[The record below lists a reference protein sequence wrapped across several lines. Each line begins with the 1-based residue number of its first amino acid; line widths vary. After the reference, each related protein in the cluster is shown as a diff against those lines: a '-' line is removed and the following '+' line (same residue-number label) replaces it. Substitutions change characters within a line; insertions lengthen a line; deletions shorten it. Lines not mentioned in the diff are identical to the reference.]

1 MSNDNPD
8 GTTDTATSNDEI
20 EERWR
25 IRLEERRQELEAAEG
40 EERAEKLETV
50 QKLEQH
56 LVEEGV
62 LPEEERRD
70 YSLQEDS
77 SEEDTLDS
85 VESDSEGI
93 SDSPSEEEE
102 PTADTVDVDPASP
115 DVETTT
121 GTIRG
126 IYTGLLPTVLTD
138 RNYLTG
144 SLGTDSPDIE
154 IPDDDSTG
162 VQESDG
168 DGDEEVSDGVSP
180 DEDSN
185 GGRVSES
192 ETAGDG
198 PDQTS
203 DGVSTDES
211 ADDAGVVPD
220 SVSSDDES
228 MESRESESDDSA
240 DGAENPRDGMSQDDE
255 SAPSPDAESNDSVDG
270 AGEVSETVSVDEES
284 TESSESE
291 ADDTDE
297 TPGGVL
303 LDDEPTESQ
312 ESGGIDHD
320 DDASP
325 SESLSDVEGASG
337 GESTESGDDEETDL
351 TVAELESMVVGLEDQ
366 LAELSQ
372 QFTEHKQRNERK
384 HDEIKTYSVDS
395 FAQNM
400 LKVRDTLQR
409 AIELGDWDDANE
421 SRLNAV
427 IKQFDQQFT
436 KNTIEPVDPDRGTEF
451 DPRYHEAIKE
461 EESDEFDAERVL
473 RVETRGFV
481 LVDRAIRPAKVVI
494 SARD

>member
-70 YSLQEDS
+70 YSLQGDS
-77 SEEDTLDS
+77 SEEDTSDS

-93 SDSPSEEEE
+93 SDSPNEEEE

-138 RNYLTG
+138 RNYLTE

-168 DGDEEVSDGVSP
+168 DGDKEVSDGVSP

-185 GGRVSES
+185 GSQVSES
-192 ETAGDG
+192 ETTGDD

-203 DGVSTDES
+203 DGVSPDES

-228 MESRESESDDSA
+228 MESRESESDDSV
-240 DGAENPRDGMSQDDE
+240 DGAEDPRDGMSQDDE

-284 TESSESE
+284 
-291 ADDTDE
+291 
-297 TPGGVL
+297 
-303 LDDEPTESQ
+303 TESQ

-351 TVAELESMVVGLEDQ
+351 TVDELESMVVGLEDQ

-481 LVDRAIRPAKVVI
+481 LVDRPIRPAKVVI